1 MDVLESLQWRYA
13 TKKFDNSTVLSEV
26 IIERLSI
33 AFNLTATSYG
43 LQPIKLK
50 IVANK
55 ELQDKMRKASF
66 DQEQVSTASHVMVLC
81 IENEISEAFIN
92 AYFDTMKLTRT
103 EDIEGVD
110 AYNKVLIDRFSV
122 KTKAQV
128 KDWATKQA
136 YLALG
141 NLLTVCALE
150 EVDSCPMEGFIP
162 KQIDEI
168 LGLENE
174 NLSSVLLLPIG
185 KRAVDDENAI
195 HKKVR
200 RPLESIVEVIS

>member
-1 MDVLESLQWRYA
+1 VYLCKNLTNEYFREFRVA
-13 TKKFDNSTVLSEV
+13 
-26 IIERLSI
+26 
-33 AFNLTATSYG
+33 LTATSYG

-50 IVANK
+50 IVKNK
-55 ELQDKMRKASF
+55 SLQAKMYKASMN
-66 DQEQVSTASHVMVLC
+66 QEQVSTASHVLVFC
-81 IENEISEAFIN
+81 IENNISEDFIN
-92 AYFDTMKLTRT
+92 SYFDTIKSTRE

-122 KTKAQV
+122 KTASQI

-141 NLLTVCALE
+141 NLLTVCAVE
-150 EVDSCPMEGFIP
+150 QIDSCPMEGFIP
-162 KQIDEI
+162 KQIDE
-168 LGLENE
+168 
-174 NLSSVLLLPIG
+174 LPIG
-185 KRAVDDENAI
+185 KRAEDDENAI